1 MLPLNGALPRHIRSN
16 GPQDPAK
23 NRWQRIYVVSLTVF
37 ASAILATLVTFG
49 VLNFLLNGMTLPP
62 VSTQTG
68 LLQTMQDPEQMQ
80 PGAADIINP
89 DVGDAAASIP
99 QPDVSIPEQP
109 ADVLSEPPLNKGP
122 PPVFHHPFNA
132 LQGVYKLPAQDTS
145 PRCQQSHMCDGDH
158 SCGPDK
164 LGCVTSAA
172 ERKAA
177 VHKAIAWAWEGY
189 RCACLLA
196 KWLASCNSKLHTSA
210 GHGRFT
216 CSRDAC

>member
-16 GPQDPAK
+16 GPQDPTK

-80 PGAADIINP
+80 SGAANIINP

-99 QPDVSIPEQP
+99 QPDDGIPEQP
-109 ADVLSEPPLNKGP
+109 ADVPAEPPVTKGP
-122 PPVFHHPFNA
+122 PPVFHHPFDD
-132 LQGVYKLPAQDTS
+132 LQGVYKLPAEDTS

-164 LGCVTSAA
+164 LGCVTSPA

-177 VHKAIAWAWEGY
+177 VRKAIAWAWEGY
-189 RCACLLA
+189 RYACLPGDL
-196 KWLASCNSKLHTSA
+196 LASCN
-210 GHGRFT
+210 
-216 CSRDAC
+216 

>member
-16 GPQDPAK
+16 GPQDPTK

-80 PGAADIINP
+80 SGAANIINP

-99 QPDVSIPEQP
+99 QPDDGIPEQP
-109 ADVLSEPPLNKGP
+109 ADVPAEPPVTKGP
-122 PPVFHHPFNA
+122 PPVFHHPFDD
-132 LQGVYKLPAQDTS
+132 LQGVYTLPAE
-145 PRCQQSHMCDGDH
+145 SH
-158 SCGPDK
+158 
-164 LGCVTSAA
+164 V
-172 ERKAA
+172 
-177 VHKAIAWAWEGY
+177 
-189 RCACLLA
+189 
-196 KWLASCNSKLHTSA
+196 
-210 GHGRFT
+210 
-216 CSRDAC
+216 